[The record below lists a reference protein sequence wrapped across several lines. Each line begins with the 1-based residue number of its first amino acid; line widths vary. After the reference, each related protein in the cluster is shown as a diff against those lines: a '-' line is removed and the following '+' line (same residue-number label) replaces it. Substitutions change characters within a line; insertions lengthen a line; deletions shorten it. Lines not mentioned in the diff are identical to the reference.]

1 MLSHHKNKNTGEI
14 PTESGLKEYLK
25 ANYSLATAKAY
36 QREIEIYLQA
46 NPKASQS
53 NYKDVMECIGTL
65 RKRYGTAPGIHR
77 IVSSIKVYYKY
88 LNHIGQRKDNPARS
102 IQLRDKKTKAL
113 QIQDLFT
120 APELELLLERK
131 ERYHVLQIRNQ
142 VVISLLIYQGLTT
155 GDIASLTIQNI
166 NLEEGTIK
174 IKATPKTNAREL
186 KLKTKQ
192 IMLLHKYMSEIRK
205 NILSTAATDKLII
218 TKLGTAESG
227 EGINYLVSTYKKLFA
242 DRNLNPKTIR
252 MSVITNLLKEGKD
265 LRLVQAF
272 AGHKYPSATERY
284 KQSGIEELKQV
295 IQKLHPLK

>member
-1 MLSHHKNKNTGEI
+1 MSLD
-14 PTESGLKEYLK
+14 EYLRK
-25 ANYSLATAKAY
+25 HHSPATAKAY
-36 QREIEIYLQA
+36 QREIELYLKA
-46 NPKASQS
+46 NPNASQAS
-53 NYKDVMECIGTL
+53 FKDVMEYIGTL
-65 RKRYGTAPGIHR
+65 RKKYSNSASIHR

-88 LNHIGQRKDNPARS
+88 LNYTHQRKDNPARS
-102 IQLRDKKTKAL
+102 IKLRDKRHKAL
-113 QIQDLFT
+113 QVQDLFT
-120 APELELLLERK
+120 STELELLLERK
-131 ERYHVLQIRNQ
+131 ERYADLQIRNQ

-155 GDIASLTIQNI
+155 GEMAALTLQDI
-166 NLEEGTIK
+166 NLEEGTIN

-192 IMLLHKYMSEIRK
+192 IMLLHKYINDTRQK
-205 NILSTAATDKLII
+205 LLAIDTDKLLI
-218 TKLGTAESG
+218 TKLGTAETG
-227 EGINYLVSTYKKLFA
+227 EGIHYLVSTYKKLFG

-265 LRLVQAF
+265 LRIVQTF

>member
-1 MLSHHKNKNTGEI
+1 MTI
-14 PTESGLKEYLK
+14 AEYLRK
-25 ANYSLATAKAY
+25 HHSPATAKAY
-36 QREIEIYLQA
+36 QREIKIYLSV

-53 NYKDVMECIGTL
+53 SFKDVMEYIGTL
-65 RKRYGTAPGIHR
+65 RKKYSNAASIHR

-88 LNHIGQRKDNPARS
+88 LNYTHQRKDNPARS
-102 IQLRDKKTKAL
+102 IKLRDKRHKAL
-113 QIQDLFT
+113 QVQDLFT
-120 APELELLLERK
+120 TAELELLLERK
-131 ERYHVLQIRNQ
+131 ERYSDLQIRNQ
-142 VVISLLIYQGLTT
+142 VVISLLIYQALTT
-155 GDIASLTIQNI
+155 GEMAALTVQDI

-186 KLKTKQ
+186 KLKTRQ
-192 IMLLHKYMSEIRK
+192 IMLLHKYISEVRTKLLTI
-205 NILSTAATDKLII
+205 TTDKLII
-218 TKLGTAESG
+218 TKLGTAETG
-227 EGINYLVSTYKKLFA
+227 EGIHYLVSTYKKLFA

-265 LRLVQAF
+265 LRIVQAF

>member
-1 MLSHHKNKNTGEI
+1 MSLE
-14 PTESGLKEYLK
+14 EYLRK
-25 ANYSLATAKAY
+25 HHSPATAKAY
-36 QREIEIYLQA
+36 QREIEQYLKA
-46 NPKASQS
+46 NPNASQAS
-53 NYKDVMECIGTL
+53 FKDVMNYIGTL
-65 RKRYGTAPGIHR
+65 RRKYGSSASIHR

-88 LNHIGQRKDNPARS
+88 LNYIGQRKDNPARS
-102 IQLRDKKTKAL
+102 IKLRDKRHKAL
-113 QIQDLFT
+113 QVQDLFT
-120 APELELLLERK
+120 PSELELLLERK
-131 ERYHVLQIRNQ
+131 ERYAYLQIRNQ

-155 GDIASLTIQNI
+155 GEMASLTTADI

-192 IMLLHKYMSEIRK
+192 IMLLHKYMNDTRQKLLTID
-205 NILSTAATDKLII
+205 TDKLLI
-218 TKLGTAESG
+218 TKLGTAETG
-227 EGINYLVSTYKKLFA
+227 EGIHYLVSTYKKLFP

-265 LRLVQAF
+265 LRIVQTF

-295 IQKLHPLK
+295 IQKLHPLR

>member
-1 MLSHHKNKNTGEI
+1 MTI
-14 PTESGLKEYLK
+14 AEYLRVNHS
-25 ANYSLATAKAY
+25 ARTAKAY
-36 QREIEIYLQA
+36 QREIELYLKANPTAAQA
-46 NPKASQS
+46 NF
-53 NYKDVMECIGTL
+53 KDVMEYIGTL
-65 RKRYGTAPGIHR
+65 RKKYGSSASIHR

-88 LNHIGQRKDNPARS
+88 LNHIHQRKDNPARS
-102 IQLRDKKTKAL
+102 IRLRDKKHKAL
-113 QIQDLFT
+113 QVQDLFT
-120 APELELLLERK
+120 PTELELLLERK
-131 ERYHVLQIRNQ
+131 ERYADLQVRNQ

-155 GDIASLTIQNI
+155 GEMASLTLRDI

-192 IMLLHKYMSEIRK
+192 IMLLHKYISEKRTKLI
-205 NILSTAATDKLII
+205 STTTDKLII
-218 TKLGTAESG
+218 TKLGTAETG
-227 EGINYLVSTYKKLFA
+227 EGIHYLVSTYKKLFG

-265 LRLVQAF
+265 LRVVQTF